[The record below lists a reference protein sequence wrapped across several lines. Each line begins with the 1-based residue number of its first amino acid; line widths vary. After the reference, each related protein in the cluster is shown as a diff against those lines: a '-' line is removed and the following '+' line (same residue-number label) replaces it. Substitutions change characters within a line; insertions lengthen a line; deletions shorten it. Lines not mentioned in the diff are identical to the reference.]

1 MLFCQPFCSVVDV
14 EFFCDGFCLRIDCV
28 GGVCT
33 GFLVGSCNAVPQE
46 FVVLRLVKCVKVRSL
61 VSADEGFCRVID
73 FAYVF
78 VEFVLE
84 FVVDVSKLY
93 VVYHVEEISFELV

>member
-1 MLFCQPFCSVVDV
+1 M
-14 EFFCDGFCLRIDCV
+14 
-28 GGVCT
+28 
-33 GFLVGSCNAVPQE
+33 
-46 FVVLRLVKCVKVRSL
+46 LRLVKCVKVRSL
-61 VSADEGFCRVID
+61 VSGDEGFYRVIY

-93 VVYHVEEISFELV
+93 VVYHVEEIRFELV